1 MPEWV
6 ERLRMPAAV
15 ILVVIIGMAAVSL
28 AGPAASRSASSLGA
42 APSPAPSP
50 TPTPAPPRPIKVHIA
65 GAVRAPNVY
74 VLTTESRVADAL
86 AAAGGPTSD
95 ADPHRLNLAAF
106 LQDGEQIVVPRV
118 GESLPQP
125 PVAAV
130 SPRAGDPTTTDLVDL
145 NRASAAELE
154 TLPGIGKVTAEKI
167 LRSREADGPFT
178 TVDDLRERKLIGP
191 ATLDKVRNQLVV
203 R

>member
-1 MPEWV
+1 
-6 ERLRMPAAV
+6 MPAAV

-28 AGPAASRSASSLGA
+28 AQPGPPRSASGLGA
-42 APSPAPSP
+42 APSP
-50 TPTPAPPRPIKVHIA
+50 TPTPSPPRPIKVHIA

-125 PVAAV
+125 PVAAA
-130 SPRAGDPTTTDLVDL
+130 SPSVGDHTTNDLVDL

-154 TLPGIGKVTAEKI
+154 TLPGIGKVTAEEMV
-167 LRSREADGPFT
+167 LEGAAS
-178 TVDDLRERKLIGP
+178 LIR
-191 ATLDKVRNQLVV
+191 L
-203 R
+203 